1 MLLQH
6 IIDTIESAA
15 PLKWQEAW
23 DNSGLQ
29 VGDRNADIQ
38 RALLTIDLTEAVVN
52 EAIDR
57 HCDLI
62 ISHHPLLFHGLKQVT
77 GQTPQARIVEQAILH
92 HIAIYSSHTAIDA
105 CLHGVSGRM
114 AEKIGLSRFSVLS
127 RRVAGDGIHS
137 DEGLS
142 VLSRQV
148 TTDGSPS
155 DDGFHGLGVIGNLP
169 QPVRFTDLLERIKQV
184 FHAPYLRYTEPTKD
198 TVQRLA
204 ICGGAGAEF
213 IDEAIRQQADVYIT
227 ADVKYH
233 EFQNALG
240 QIAVIDLD
248 HWVSEQFTRD
258 IFAEILAN
266 QVETVISTTDY
277 SPIKIY

>member
-62 ISHHPLLFHGLKQVT
+62 ISHHPLLFHGLKQLA

-92 HIAIYSSHTAIDA
+92 HIAIYSSHTAMDA
-105 CLHGVSGRM
+105 WLHGVSGRI
-114 AEKIGLSRFSVLS
+114 AEKIGMNEFGVLS
-127 RRVAGDGIHS
+127 RQVAGDGIY
-137 DEGLS
+137 
-142 VLSRQV
+142 
-148 TTDGSPS
+148 S
-155 DDGFHGLGVIGNLP
+155 DDGLSENHGLGVIGNLP
-169 QPVRFTDLLERIKQV
+169 QPIQFTDLLEHIKRE
-184 FHAPYLRYTEPTKD
+184 FKAPCLRYTEPTQN
-198 TVQRLA
+198 TVQRIA

-213 IDEAIRQQADVYIT
+213 IDEAIRQQAEVYIT

-248 HWVSEQFTRD
+248 HWISEHFTRD
-258 IFAEILAN
+258 IFAEILAK

>member
-62 ISHHPLLFHGLKQVT
+62 ISHHPLLFHVLKQVT

-114 AEKIGLSRFSVLS
+114 AEKIGLNRFNVLS
-127 RRVAGDGIHS
+127 GLNGLN
-137 DEGLS
+137 GLS
-142 VLSRQV
+142 ELN
-148 TTDGSPS
+148 TE
-155 DDGFHGLGVIGNLP
+155 HGLGVIGNLP

-184 FHAPYLRYTEPTKD
+184 FHAPCLRYTEPTKD
-198 TVQRLA
+198 TVQRIA

-213 IDEAIRQQADVYIT
+213 IDEAIRQQADVYLT